1 MENLSIRLF
10 AGTIS
15 FILSSYGGAASDR
28 YITETCGIL
37 KKLSCG
43 GNLMA
48 QNGFNVSDLLVI
60 MGSKWIIPPFISD
73 RGRFSRKNC
82 RLTLNTAKVQIHI
95 ERAVARVKDF
105 KILYFFY
112 HLKTNSDDI
121 FAIRAAIINF
131 APGLVPL

>member
-37 KKLSCG
+37 KKLNCG

-60 MGSKWIIPPFISD
+60 MGSK
-73 RGRFSRKNC
+73 
-82 RLTLNTAKVQIHI
+82 
-95 ERAVARVKDF
+95 
-105 KILYFFY
+105 
-112 HLKTNSDDI
+112 
-121 FAIRAAIINF
+121 
-131 APGLVPL
+131 